1 MRAKRR
7 LIGTAALAAAGLL
20 VAACSSSS
28 SSAPAS
34 SGATGTASASAAAA
48 SSGSSQVTIGVDL
61 TYNNPAFWAAYINY
75 EQQYASQ
82 MHIKL
87 LGPLLAAANAS
98 LQNQQIENLVNEGA
112 QAIIVNPE
120 TATSLGPAI
129 SYAAAHH
136 VQLVSV
142 DTIVGAGHVYMV
154 VRASNT
160 LYGQDACA
168 YIANSVKSGYVL
180 DLEGDL
186 TSSNGADRT
195 NAFDSCMAAN
205 DPGVKLL
212 KDPTVWTDATAVT
225 DAQDAVN
232 AYGSQLK
239 AIYSQWSSPDTGIL
253 PLLKSKGLTNTIVV
267 SDDGVP
273 FEMCDIGNG
282 SGTASPSRTTPPR
295 ASSSRPP
302 SPAAARPP
310 CRTSRTTGT
319 PTSPTRSSRRSSPR
333 PPPSC
338 RSRAR
343 STACPPRS
351 RRPRSRTR
359 TCGATCT
366 ARPTAASAPH
376 RPRPNVSRWPA
387 SSRAPATR
395 TDISNDFQRPGAR
408 RGDRHREAFRHHP
421 RPARRQPVDQGR
433 TVPRAG
439 RPQRRGQVDARLD
452 PVRPRRAGRRDR
464 GVRR

>member
-28 SSAPAS
+28 SSSPSAAGNS
-34 SGATGTASASAAAA
+34 ATGAASASAAATSS
-48 SSGSSQVTIGVDL
+48 SSGQVTIGVDL
-61 TYNNPAFWAAYINY
+61 TYNNTAFWAAYINY

-129 SYAAAHH
+129 TYATAHH

-142 DTIVGAGHVYMV
+142 DTIVGVGHVYMV

-168 YIANSVKSGYVL
+168 YISSKVKSGYVL

-195 NAFDSCMAAN
+195 DAFDSCMTAN
-205 DPGVKLL
+205 DPGVKVL

-253 PLLKSKGLTNTIVV
+253 PLLKSKNMGNTIVI

-282 SGTASPSRTTPPR
+282 SVSASQSQPANLYAQYALTYAEDAAKGVTLVAGQPGGGAPTLENVSYDGDSNLADPIVAPFVTKTATTLSLASPVDGLPASFTTTPVSDS
-295 ASSSRPP
+295 ALWGNVYGQ
-302 SPAAARPP
+302 AHGGV
-310 CRTSRTTGT
+310 C
-319 PTSPTRSSRRSSPR
+319 
-333 PPPSC
+333 
-338 RSRAR
+338 
-343 STACPPRS
+343 
-351 RRPRSRTR
+351 
-359 TCGATCT
+359 
-366 ARPTAASAPH
+366 AASA
-376 RPRPNVSRWPA
+376 
-387 SSRAPATR
+387 SS
-395 TDISNDFQRPGAR
+395 
-408 RGDRHREAFRHHP
+408 
-421 RPARRQPVDQGR
+421 
-433 TVPRAG
+433 
-439 RPQRRGQVDARLD
+439 
-452 PVRPRRAGRRDR
+452 
-464 GVRR
+464 

>member
-28 SSAPAS
+28 STSAPAS
-34 SGATGTASASAAAA
+34 SGASSTASASAAAT
-48 SSGSSQVTIGVDL
+48 SSGSGQVTIGVDL
-61 TYNNPAFWAAYINY
+61 TYNNTAFWAAYINY

-98 LQNQQIENLVNEGA
+98 LQNQQIETLVNEGA
-112 QAIIVNPE
+112 KAIIVNPE

-129 SYAAAHH
+129 SYATAHH

-253 PLLKSKGLTNTIVV
+253 PLLKSKGLGKTIVI

-282 SGTASPSRTTPPR
+282 SVTASQSQ
-295 ASSSRPP
+295 
-302 SPAAARPP
+302 PANLYAQYALTYAEDAAKGVTLAAGQPGGGAP
-310 CRTSRTTGT
+310 TLQNVSYDGDTNLADPIVAPFVTKT
-319 PTSPTRSSRRSSPR
+319 ATKLSLTSPVDGLPASFTT
-333 PPPSC
+333 
-338 RSRAR
+338 
-343 STACPPRS
+343 TAVSDSDLWGNVYGQAHGGVC
-351 RRPRSRTR
+351 
-359 TCGATCT
+359 
-366 ARPTAASAPH
+366 AASA
-376 RPRPNVSRWPA
+376 
-387 SSRAPATR
+387 SS
-395 TDISNDFQRPGAR
+395 
-408 RGDRHREAFRHHP
+408 
-421 RPARRQPVDQGR
+421 
-433 TVPRAG
+433 
-439 RPQRRGQVDARLD
+439 
-452 PVRPRRAGRRDR
+452 
-464 GVRR
+464 

>member
-28 SSAPAS
+28 SGSASAPAS
-34 SGATGTASASAAAA
+34 SGASGTTSASAAATA
-48 SSGSSQVTIGVDL
+48 SSSGQVTIGVDL
-61 TYNNPAFWAAYINY
+61 TYNNTAFWAAYINY

-112 QAIIVNPE
+112 KAIIVNPE

-129 SYAAAHH
+129 TYATAHH

-142 DTIVGAGHVYMV
+142 DTIVGVGHVYMV

-168 YIANSVKSGYVL
+168 YIASNVKSGYVL

-205 DPGVKLL
+205 DPGVKIL

-253 PLLKSKGLTNTIVV
+253 PLLKSKGLSKTLVI

-282 SGTASPSRTTPPR
+282 SVSASQSQPANLYAQYALTYAEDAAKGVTLSAGQAGGGAPTLQNVSYDGDSNLADPIVAPFVTKTATKLSLSSPVDGLPASFTTTPVSDSDLWGNVYGQ
-295 ASSSRPP
+295 AHGGV
-302 SPAAARPP
+302 
-310 CRTSRTTGT
+310 C
-319 PTSPTRSSRRSSPR
+319 
-333 PPPSC
+333 
-338 RSRAR
+338 
-343 STACPPRS
+343 
-351 RRPRSRTR
+351 
-359 TCGATCT
+359 
-366 ARPTAASAPH
+366 AASA
-376 RPRPNVSRWPA
+376 
-387 SSRAPATR
+387 SS
-395 TDISNDFQRPGAR
+395 
-408 RGDRHREAFRHHP
+408 
-421 RPARRQPVDQGR
+421 
-433 TVPRAG
+433 
-439 RPQRRGQVDARLD
+439 
-452 PVRPRRAGRRDR
+452 
-464 GVRR
+464 